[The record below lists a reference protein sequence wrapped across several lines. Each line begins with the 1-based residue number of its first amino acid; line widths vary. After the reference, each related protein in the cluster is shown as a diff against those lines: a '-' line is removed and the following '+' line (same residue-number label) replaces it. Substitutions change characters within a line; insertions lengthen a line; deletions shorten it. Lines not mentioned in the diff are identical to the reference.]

1 MGLVKLLTTA
11 LTSPYKS
18 NSTHKV
24 AGIENSSH
32 KLGTIENLKHDL
44 ATTENYKRK
53 LATMENGI
61 LPEKKH
67 NVKCRRE
74 IHKKIPTGDLNES
87 NDCNEIN
94 VNDGNDTI
102 VNEYNLKDVSEI
114 NHESSVL
121 SSILKMQS
129 LNVLSDQDIKG
140 QYLTSF

>member
-61 LPEKKH
+61 LPEKKQ

-74 IHKKIPTGDLNES
+74 IHKKIGDLNES
-87 NDCNEIN
+87 KDCNEIN
-94 VNDGNDTI
+94 VNDGNDSI
-102 VNEYNLKDVSEI
+102 VNEYNLKDVNEI

-129 LNVLSDQDIKG
+129 LNVLSDHDIKG
-140 QYLTSF
+140 QYLISF